1 MTKRKNKII
10 STTILVAFFLFGNI
24 INAQNKDQTSDKIA
38 LLDFDKVKVHLSLK
52 KEQGKKI
59 EPMIAEIKKIIKEDE
74 EKIAEMRAR
83 FRSGDKPG
91 LFEKLKMRGQRNDR
105 IDQIESLVDNI
116 KDELTSEQ
124 IKIFSDI
131 DVPKL
136 PELSPKSFENN

>member
-59 EPMIAEIKKIIKEDE
+59 EPMIAEIKKIIKE
-74 EKIAEMRAR
+74 
-83 FRSGDKPG
+83 
-91 LFEKLKMRGQRNDR
+91 
-105 IDQIESLVDNI
+105 
-116 KDELTSEQ
+116 
-124 IKIFSDI
+124 FS
-131 DVPKL
+131 
-136 PELSPKSFENN
+136 